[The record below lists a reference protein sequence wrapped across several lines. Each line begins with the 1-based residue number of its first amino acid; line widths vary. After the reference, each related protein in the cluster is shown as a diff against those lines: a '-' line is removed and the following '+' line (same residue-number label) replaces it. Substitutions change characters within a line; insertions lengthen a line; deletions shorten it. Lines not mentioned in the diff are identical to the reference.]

1 MYRIT
6 LEIPVTGVQS
16 GREAERMAEAMLERL
31 GESDL
36 NDDGN
41 LKLRKA
47 YYRFTK
53 EARDV

>member
-53 EARDV
+53 EATR